1 MRTECQ
7 HPPENHSAA
16 LTACGSDVGVPVERR
31 AGYPER
37 LGDLGGTLAAGE
49 TDCCGGEL
57 VGVHDAGASVDAAL
71 DASRGEP
78 GHRALMDDVSFEF
91 GNAAMTALCIKAK
104 GVPAMQ
110 QGGEA
115 GTSGPWRT
123 VTNRASGGL
132 PHGFWAS
139 GWSRLGGPIA

>member
-1 MRTECQ
+1 MIVGADQREHRVEGPTDANRTPAPSRE
-7 HPPENHSAA
+7 S
-16 LTACGSDVGVPVERR
+16 R
-31 AGYPER
+31 
-37 LGDLGGTLAAGE
+37 
-49 TDCCGGEL
+49 GGEL
-57 VGVHDAGASVDAAL
+57 VGVHDAGAPVDAAL
-71 DASRGEP
+71 GAGRGEP

-104 GVPAMQ
+104 GFPAMQ

-115 GTSGPWRT
+115 GTSDPWGT

-139 GWSRLGGPIA
+139 G